1 MLMELDIFSSG
12 KEYISASRAA
22 QKSGYASDYIGQL
35 CRSGKIAGKLI
46 GRTWYIDYAEL
57 VKYKKTRKLGKERA
71 PNRKDVNFLDTA
83 VSSAEDLPNAPAVA
97 VRDVRQI
104 NIFPVV
110 AETGEFHLLP
120 PLSKKHRYV
129 EPVLNIRIVREAAAL
144 SLAVLIV
151 LTAGFFTL
159 EYTDK
164 NLAMEV
170 RGKVET

>member
-46 GRTWYIDYAEL
+46 GRTWYLDYAEL
-57 VKYKKTRKLGKERA
+57 VEYKSRLRLRNRGSAIRDESGKTRKLGKEKGF
-71 PNRKDVNFLDTA
+71 NRKDVNFLDTA

-120 PLSKKHRYV
+120 PLSKKHRYA
-129 EPVLNIRIVREAAAL
+129 EPVLNIRIVR
-144 SLAVLIV
+144 
-151 LTAGFFTL
+151 
-159 EYTDK
+159 
-164 NLAMEV
+164 
-170 RGKVET
+170 